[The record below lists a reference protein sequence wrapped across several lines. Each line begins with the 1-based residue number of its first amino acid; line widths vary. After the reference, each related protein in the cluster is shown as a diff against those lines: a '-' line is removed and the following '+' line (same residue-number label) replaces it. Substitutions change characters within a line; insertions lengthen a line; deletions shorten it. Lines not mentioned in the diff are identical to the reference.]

1 MKLKLLKLPWEDR
14 IDLILRIVDQIIRLC
29 QLFF

>member
-1 MKLKLLKLPWEDR
+1 MKFKLLKLPWEDR
-14 IDLILRIVDQIIRLC
+14 IDLILRIIDQIIRLY